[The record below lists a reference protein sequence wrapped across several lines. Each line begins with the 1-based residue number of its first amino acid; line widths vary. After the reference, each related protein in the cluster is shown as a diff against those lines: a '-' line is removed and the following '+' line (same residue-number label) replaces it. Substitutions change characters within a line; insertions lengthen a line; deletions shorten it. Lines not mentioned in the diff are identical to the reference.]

1 MSNNQPSS
9 FRHWTPDFDDW
20 PNSWMGVREDLEF
33 GRKLL
38 PYFAEFLQA
47 LYTEGLA
54 RKTFALYRDNLWLL
68 GGTIISRVSL
78 YDDYQADPLATLI
91 DAVEMDGILPD
102 HHHRMNQAELR
113 AFSRMCRRFEKYLR
127 QSV

>member
-1 MSNNQPSS
+1 MPANSSS
-9 FRHWTPDFDDW
+9 FRHWVPDFDGW

-38 PYFAEFLQA
+38 PYFGDFLQA
-47 LYTEGLA
+47 LYEAGLT
-54 RKTFALYRDNLWLL
+54 RRTFVQYRDNLWLL
-68 GGTIISRVSL
+68 GGTIISCVSL
-78 YDDYQADPLATLI
+78 YHDYQADPLATLI
-91 DAVEMDGILPD
+91 DAVDVDGILPD

-113 AFSRMCRRFEKYLR
+113 AFSRMCRRFEKHLK

>member
-1 MSNNQPSS
+1 MPDNQPT
-9 FRHWTPDFDDW
+9 FRHWAPDFDGW
-20 PNSWMGVREDLEF
+20 PNSWMGVREDLVF

-38 PYFAEFLQA
+38 SYFAEFLQA
-47 LYTEGLA
+47 LYVAGVT
-54 RKTFALYRDNLWLL
+54 RRTFVQYRDNLWLL
-68 GGTIISRVSL
+68 GGIIISRVSL

-91 DAVEMDGILPD
+91 IAVEMDDILPD

-113 AFSRMCRRFEKYLR
+113 AFSRMCRLFEKHLR